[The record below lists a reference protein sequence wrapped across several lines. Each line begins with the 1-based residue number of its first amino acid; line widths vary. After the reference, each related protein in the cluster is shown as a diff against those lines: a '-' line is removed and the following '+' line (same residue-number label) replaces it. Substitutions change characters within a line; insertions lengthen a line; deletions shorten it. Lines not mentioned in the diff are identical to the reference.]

1 MVTLETRVNIPQD
14 VLFHE
19 VSDEFVN
26 EMVLLNL
33 ATGKYFSLD
42 DVGTRMWLL
51 ISKHGQLKVVHQAFL
66 EEYLVEPEQ
75 LEQDLLALADRLV
88 ANGLLQICES

>member
-1 MVTLETRVNIPQD
+1 MPTLETRISIPKD

-19 VSDEFVN
+19 VDE

-33 ATGKYFSLD
+33 VSGKYFSLD

-51 ISKHGQLKVVHQAFL
+51 MAEHEQLETVHRALL
-66 EEYLVEPEQ
+66 EEYEAEPGQ
-75 LEQDLLALADRLV
+75 LEQDLLALTDKLA
-88 ANGLLQICES
+88 ANGLLQILES